1 MSGRRYCW
9 LFAHSPQGQ
18 PSTVTPLLGEHKKV
32 EDKRAEDKLNLT
44 NREREVLLLVCKGL
58 SNEEIAKRLIV
69 TTHTVKKHLANVYLK
84 LGVIRRAQAIAM
96 AHQLGII

>member
-1 MSGRRYCW
+1 M
-9 LFAHSPQGQ
+9 
-18 PSTVTPLLGEHKKV
+18 TPLLGEHKKV